1 MDNKCCRHQASFQ
14 SLATGLLAP
23 GNSEAAVLRLSE
35 MLELCRNCKSEDC
48 PGIGELL
55 IQATVLS
62 AVDQCDEQSARPG
75 MLDGLLP
82 GAPLAEEG

>member
-1 MDNKCCRHQASFQ
+1 MDNQCCRHQAAFQ
-14 SLATGLLAP
+14 SLASGLLAP
-23 GNSEAAVLRLSE
+23 GNSQSAVLRLSE
-35 MLELCRNCKSEDC
+35 MLEICRACKTDDC

-62 AVDQCDEQSARPG
+62 ALDQCEEQAMKPG
-75 MLDGLLP
+75 LLDGLLP